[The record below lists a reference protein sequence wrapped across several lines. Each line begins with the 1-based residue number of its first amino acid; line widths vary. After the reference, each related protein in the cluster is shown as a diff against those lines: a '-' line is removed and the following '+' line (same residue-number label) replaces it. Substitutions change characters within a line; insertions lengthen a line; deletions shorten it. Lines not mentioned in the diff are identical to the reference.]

1 MSSSINDFKSAII
14 RNGGIAK
21 PNRFY
26 VTFASLPG
34 SGSGTSTRDIPYL
47 CESASLPGKQI
58 TTLDYDIGTR
68 RPLKIPTGYIED
80 DITMTFIATNNNF
93 IKNAMEK
100 WMQKIINVDSYLL
113 TSNYSD
119 YKTEINITQLKEDNT
134 VVQTVT
140 LEGAYPITINSV
152 ELDNNSESTIQK
164 VTVVFTYDKIKTGS
178 TSAINYTGDIN
189 FNSNS
194 RVV

>member
-21 PNRFY
+21 ANRFY
-26 VTFASLPG
+26 VTFAAIPG
-34 SGSGTSTRDIPYL
+34 SSESTRDIPYL
-47 CESASLPGKQI
+47 CETTSIPGKQI

-80 DITMTFIATNNNF
+80 DVTMTFILTNNNF
-93 IKNAMEK
+93 IKTAIDT
-100 WMQKIINVDSYLL
+100 WMQKIIDIDSYLL

-119 YKTEINITQLKEDNT
+119 YKTEISITQLDEQNKA
-134 VVQTVT
+134 VHKVT
-140 LEGAYPITINSV
+140 LQGAYPITLNSM

-164 VTVVFTYDKIKTGS
+164 VTVVFTYDKLKI
-178 TSAINYTGDIN
+178 IH
-189 FNSNS
+189 
-194 RVV
+194 

>member
-21 PNRFY
+21 INRFY
-26 VTFASLPG
+26 VTFAAIPG
-34 SGSGTSTRDIPYL
+34 SPESTRDIPYL
-47 CESASLPGKQI
+47 CEAASIPGKQI

-68 RPLKIPTGYIED
+68 RPIKIPTGYIED

-93 IKNAMEK
+93 IKTAIDK
-100 WMQKIINVDSYLL
+100 WMQKIINIDSYLL

-119 YKTEINITQLKEDNT
+119 YKTEIGITQLDEQNKE
-134 VVQTVT
+134 VHKVT
-140 LEGAYPITINSV
+140 LQGAYPITLNSM

-164 VTVVFTYDKIKTGS
+164 VTVVFTYDKLKI
-178 TSAINYTGDIN
+178 IH
-189 FNSNS
+189 
-194 RVV
+194 

>member
-21 PNRFY
+21 PNRFH

-34 SGSGTSTRDIPYL
+34 SSSSTRDVPYL
-47 CESASLPGKQI
+47 CESVSIPGKQI

-80 DITMTFIATNNNF
+80 DVTMTFILTNNNL
-93 IKNAMEK
+93 IKTAIDK

-113 TSNYSD
+113 TSNYND
-119 YKTEINITQLKEDNT
+119 YKTSINITQLDEQNKE
-134 VVQTVT
+134 VHKVK
-140 LEGAYPITINSV
+140 LEGAYPITLNSI
-152 ELDNNSESTIQK
+152 ELDNNSESAVQK
-164 VTVVFTYDKIKTGS
+164 VTVVFTYDRLKIEH
-178 TSAINYTGDIN
+178 
-189 FNSNS
+189 
-194 RVV
+194 